1 VKNLTGTRQILAAV
15 FLATIAGIL
24 TYPAWIYSEALLD
37 FLDPPRRIAN
47 LGLLLLLFVPV
58 VLIGAAVLH
67 KFTNAGRDFF
77 ATLPIAALLVMLGM
91 SILHQSAI
99 TAKWDQT
106 PHGKQEN
113 LLRHMAAAHD
123 QLVQPGA
130 LAKLQPPLDQ
140 YQVAALDG
148 LIIDPR
154 LDPALLHHLLVTFPK
169 QVDCAIVKNSSASPD
184 DLTTIWNEHSC
195 PDYDFAANR
204 HTPLPIVQSIFESP
218 LRDAPDW
225 QIRSAR
231 EMTAARLA
239 KESCDPQFL
248 YSLFNAQDDL
258 ASDTKA
264 GLLMRIDMTQNP
276 CTPKLV
282 RAQMQSPPELQ
293 QAAQQRGQLPAHD
306 RQTWEAQ
313 NWHPAR

>member
-1 VKNLTGTRQILAAV
+1 MKNLTRTRQILAAV
-15 FLATIAGIL
+15 LLATTAGIL
-24 TYPAWIYSEALLD
+24 TYPAWIFSEALLD
-37 FLDPPRRIAN
+37 FLEPPRRIAN
-47 LGLLLLLFVPV
+47 VGLLLLFFVPL
-58 VLIGAAVLH
+58 VLLGSVILR
-67 KFTNAGRDFF
+67 KFTSAARDFF
-77 ATLPIAALLVMLGM
+77 ATLPIAAMLVMLGM
-91 SILHQSAI
+91 LILHQSAI
-99 TAKWDQT
+99 TTRWDQT
-106 PHGKQEN
+106 PQGKQEEE
-113 LLRHMAAAHD
+113 LRHGAAAHD
-123 QLVQPGA
+123 QLTQPGA

-140 YQVAALDG
+140 YQVAALAS

-154 LDPALLHHLLVTFPK
+154 LDPALLHHILITFPK

-184 DLTTIWNEHSC
+184 DLTTIWNERTC
-195 PDYDFAANR
+195 PDYDFAVNR
-204 HTPLPIVQSIFESP
+204 HTPFPIVQSIFESP
-218 LRDAPDW
+218 RRDAPDW

-248 YSLFNAQDDL
+248 YSLFNAKDDL
-258 ASDTKA
+258 APDTKA